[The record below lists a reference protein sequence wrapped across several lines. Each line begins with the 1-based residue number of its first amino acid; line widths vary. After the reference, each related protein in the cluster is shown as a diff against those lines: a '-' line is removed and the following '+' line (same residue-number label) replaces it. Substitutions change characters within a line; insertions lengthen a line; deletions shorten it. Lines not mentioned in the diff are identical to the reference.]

1 MTFADPSDSLRTP
14 AGFRTL
20 VTARGAF
27 ILPWRPDAVKYLLCT
42 EALGPAELAVGG
54 RDAARA
60 LARDLF
66 LLGLQDEMGATDDR
80 RSPRSPIS
88 RVARGL
94 LRLLGDR
101 RG

>member
-1 MTFADPSDSLRTP
+1 MTFANPSNSSGTP

-20 VTARGAF
+20 ETARGAF
-27 ILPWRPDAVKYLLCT
+27 ILPWRPDAVKYLLCS

-66 LLGLQDEMGATDDR
+66 LLGLQDEMDAGGAPRT
-80 RSPRSPIS
+80 SRSPIS

-94 LRLLGDR
+94 MRLLGDR